1 MLHGLIGR
9 LARRRRA
16 LGERAI
22 ARLRG
27 EVSTS
32 DRALIGTPEPRS
44 RAFQRRPL
52 APCALAALTV
62 SVLLLVTA
70 PARAEPEP
78 VHLVSVERFASE
90 KTARIVL
97 RFSGPV
103 TFKAGAFETPGG
115 GPPRLYVDVPGAV
128 YAGMH
133 SFEMAGLVQRIRLL
147 PVESTLRVMLDV
159 AGPAEHDA
167 FYLPDPFRI
176 VIDVS
181 PPAARA
187 QPAPS
192 GGRRIE
198 RIALDPGHGGS
209 EPGAIGRLGLQE
221 KDVVLDI
228 AHRAAPLLA
237 RELGVSTLLTR
248 DGDVK
253 VPLEERVAK
262 ANAFGADI
270 FVSIHCNAASIHSAR
285 GVMTFVLD
293 GSHDRGAS
301 DAIVREN
308 ATPNADPN
316 VLAKFLVQFS
326 AAPATAQST
335 RFARLLQRAT
345 LASLAAGYPDA
356 SDGGVHGAGFY
367 VLAGARMPAVL
378 FETSFVSNGI
388 EEQRLGTARYR
399 QKLADGIVN
408 AVRAYRAG
416 Y

>member
-1 MLHGLIGR
+1 LGR
-9 LARRRRA
+9 CA
-16 LGERAI
+16 LGAV
-22 ARLRG
+22 AVCVLVL
-27 EVSTS
+27 VS
-32 DRALIGTPEPRS
+32 
-44 RAFQRRPL
+44 
-52 APCALAALTV
+52 AA
-62 SVLLLVTA
+62 
-70 PARAEPEP
+70 ARAEPEP
-78 VHLVSVERFASE
+78 VHLLGVERFASE
-90 KTARIVL
+90 KAARIVL

-103 TFKAGAFETPGG
+103 TFRIGASETPGG
-115 GPPRLYVDVPGAV
+115 GPPRLYVDVPDAV
-128 YAGMH
+128 YAGLH
-133 SFEMAGLVQRIRLL
+133 SFEMAGLVQRVRLL
-147 PVESTLRVMLDV
+147 ALESTLRVMLDV

-167 FYLPDPFRI
+167 FYLPEPFRI
-176 VIDVS
+176 VVDVS
-181 PPAARA
+181 LPAVQAD
-187 QPAPS
+187 PAPA

-209 EPGAIGRLGLQE
+209 EHGAIGRLGLQE

-237 RELGVSTLLTR
+237 RELGISTLLTR
-248 DGDVK
+248 DGDVR

-293 GSHDRGAS
+293 GSHDRRAS
-301 DAIVREN
+301 DATVREN
-308 ATPNADPN
+308 AAPDADPT

-345 LASLAAGYPDA
+345 LASLAVGYPDA

-378 FETSFVSNGI
+378 FETSFVSNSI
-388 EEQRLGTARYR
+388 DEQRLGTARYR